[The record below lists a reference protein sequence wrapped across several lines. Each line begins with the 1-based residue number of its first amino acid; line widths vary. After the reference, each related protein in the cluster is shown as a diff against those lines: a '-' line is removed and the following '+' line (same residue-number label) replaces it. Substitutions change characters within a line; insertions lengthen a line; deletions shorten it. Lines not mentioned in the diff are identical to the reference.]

1 MAPRDSQP
9 SYLYDRPGAARLADE
24 WANVGLC
31 GGMFRPVSGSE
42 PAAGEVRPAHP
53 PVLDPP
59 AHGRNQRCC
68 R

>member
-31 GGMFRPVSGSE
+31 GGMFRPVSALAPGEAPHRRQPSAGA
-42 PAAGEVRPAHP
+42 PAQ
-53 PVLDPP
+53 
-59 AHGRNQRCC
+59 GRNQRCC

>member
-1 MAPRDSQP
+1 MAPRDSQSLYP
-9 SYLYDRPGAARLADE
+9 YDRLGAARLADE

-42 PAAGEVRPAHP
+42 PAAGEVRPVRP
-53 PVLDPP
+53 PALDPLSQ
-59 AHGRNQRCC
+59 GRNQRCC